1 MIIGVNCCHL
11 SDKTDCAKNRLVNF
25 YSLLNKIRPKTKFV
39 FFVTK
44 NLDLHQFNKLFI

>member
-11 SDKTDCAKNRLVNF
+11 SDKTDCVKNRLVNF
-25 YSLLNKIRPKTKFV
+25 YFLLSKVRLKNKFV

-44 NLDLHQFNKLFI
+44 NFDIHQFNKLFI